1 MTARNLSIAI
11 MEAIQAHADRHHGGK
26 RDLDRTLSALGDV
39 ASTVLAELRTEAEIP
54 AHYGALVKAIARQT
68 VRKLPDKKRSTAAH

>member
-26 RDLDRTLSALGDV
+26 RDLDRTLSALGDL
-39 ASTVLAELRTEAEIP
+39 ASGFLAELRTQAEIR
-54 AHYGALVKAIARQT
+54 AHYGALVKDIAQQT
-68 VRKLPDKKRSTAAH
+68 ARKLADEMRSPTTH

>member
-1 MTARNLSIAI
+1 MTARKLSIAI

-39 ASTVLAELRTEAEIP
+39 ASSLLAELRTEAEIRT
-54 AHYGALVKAIARQT
+54 HYRALMKAIARQT
-68 VRKLPDKKRSTAAH
+68 VRKLPDKLRSTTAH